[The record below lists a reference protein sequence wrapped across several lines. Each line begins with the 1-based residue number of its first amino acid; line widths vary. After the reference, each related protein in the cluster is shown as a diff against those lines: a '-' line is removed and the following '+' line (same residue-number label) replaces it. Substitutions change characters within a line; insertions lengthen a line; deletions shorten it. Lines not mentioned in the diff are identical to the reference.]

1 MDALRYLFLDSFPG
15 LRCRVFEIMISF
27 ISTLRLVLKFSKLY
41 LIGSKIILQED
52 RFQDV
57 ITPFFFFFLFQI
69 TKVFLD
75 GHSNPDVQIIGLK
88 MCPVLEHV
96 KVPDHEGGPLLYY
109 S

>member
-1 MDALRYLFLDSFPG
+1 
-15 LRCRVFEIMISF
+15 MISF
-27 ISTLRLVLKFSKLY
+27 ISTLRPVLKFTKIY

-57 ITPFFFFFLFQI
+57 ITFSFLFIYLFIFLFQI

-96 KVPDHEGGPLLYY
+96 KVPDHEKGPLLYY

>member
-1 MDALRYLFLDSFPG
+1 
-15 LRCRVFEIMISF
+15 MISF
-27 ISTLRLVLKFSKLY
+27 ISTLRLVLKFLKLY
-41 LIGSKIILQED
+41 VIGSKIILQAD

-57 ITPFFFFFLFQI
+57 ISPFFYIFFLFQI

-88 MCPVLEHV
+88 MCAVLEHV
-96 KVPDHEGGPLLYY
+96 KVPDHEEGPLLYY

>member
-57 ITPFFFFFLFQI
+57 ITPFFFFALFQI